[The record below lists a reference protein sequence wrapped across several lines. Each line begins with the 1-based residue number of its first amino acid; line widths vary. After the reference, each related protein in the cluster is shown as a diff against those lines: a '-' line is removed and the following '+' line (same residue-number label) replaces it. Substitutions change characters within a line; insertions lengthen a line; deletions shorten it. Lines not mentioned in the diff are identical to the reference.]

1 MLRLSIRKLRTS
13 FRAAADRD
21 KSQHSGFSRA
31 KVLNYQQFIAKN
43 LTMNKPNLI
52 IRIHNYNKVSLGA
65 ILGACPAGLLA
76 NFNLSTWVSDE
87 PPPLAALSSNSLLVY
102 SFMLPHVPQVRA
114 ELEQLRQAGAK
125 AEVIA
130 GGSQA
135 TATPEKIRELG
146 FDYVVSG
153 EGEDFFPQFL
163 SEWLA
168 GSARKGVH
176 QTERGQVDLDRY
188 PGFCEITGYLPPI
201 EISRGCRFACMFC
214 GVPRLHAGTLR
225 HRSLAGIEAI
235 IKEYFRLKP
244 TRKRVKFLAS
254 NAFAYGSDGRQPNLA
269 ALKELLEMLKA
280 VGVPEINLGSFPS
293 EVRPDFVTPE
303 VMELVTPYLSNKTIV
318 MGVQTGSNSML
329 KKMNRS
335 HTREQSVNA
344 IALLRKH
351 GFQPHIDF
359 IIGNPD
365 ETDED
370 QFELIDFMEEML
382 TNYHVRIHMH
392 AFVPLPATPWEDKL
406 QSPINEKIKKHLR
419 DLEKR
424 GVLDGW
430 WENHIGYFRTAKG

>member
-1 MLRLSIRKLRTS
+1 LKT
-13 FRAAADRD
+13 AADRD
-21 KSQHSGFSRA
+21 KSQNSGFSRA
-31 KVLNYQQFIAKN
+31 KVLNYQQFSAKK

-65 ILGACPAGLLA
+65 IIGACPPALLG
-76 NFNLSTWVSDE
+76 NFNLLTWISDE
-87 PPPLAALSSNSLLVY
+87 PTPLEALSSRSLIVY
-102 SFMLPHVPQVRA
+102 SFMLPHIPQVRA
-114 ELEQLRQAGAK
+114 ELEKLRQADVK
-125 AEVIA
+125 AETIA

-135 TATPEKIRELG
+135 TAAPESISELG
-146 FDYVVSG
+146 FDYTASG
-153 EGEDFFPQFL
+153 ECEDFFPQFL
-163 SEWLA
+163 SEWLT
-168 GSARKGVH
+168 GSAKKGIH
-176 QTERGQVDLDRY
+176 QTARGQVDLDRY
-188 PGFCEITGYLPPI
+188 PGFSEITGYLPPI
-201 EISRGCRFACMFC
+201 EISRGCKFGCMFC
-214 GVPRLHAGTLR
+214 GVPKLYAGTLR

-244 TRKRVKFLAS
+244 TRKRIKFLSS
-254 NAFAYGSDGRQPNLA
+254 NAFAYGSDGRQPNLT

-329 KKMNRS
+329 KKMNRL

-344 IALLRKH
+344 ISLLRAH

-382 TNYHVRIHMH
+382 QKYQVRIHMH
-392 AFVPLPATPWEDKL
+392 AFVPLPATPWENKL
-406 QSPINEKIKKHLR
+406 QSPINDKVKRRLR
-419 DLEKR
+419 ELEQA